1 MILVD
6 TSVWVDFQRGVASH
20 LSELLNDDLALTHP
34 FVIGE
39 LVCGTPANRP
49 AFLGFLKRLER
60 CNVARDDEV
69 LLFIEMHKL
78 YGTGIGYIDA
88 HLLAAAAINRH
99 NLWTR
104 DKRLARIAAIL
115 NISYQ
120 DRP

>member
-1 MILVD
+1 VILVD
-6 TSVWVDFQRGVASH
+6 TSIWVDLQRGAASH
-20 LSELLNDDLALTHP
+20 LSELLNADLVVTHP

-60 CNVARDDEV
+60 CNVAREDEV

-78 YGTGIGYIDA
+78 YGAGIGYIDA
-88 HLLAAAAINRH
+88 HLLTSAAIDRYS
-99 NLWTR
+99 LWTR

-115 NISYQ
+115 NINYP